1 MSLLN
6 IIDEQGNIIGQDS
19 RENIHKNGLLHR
31 EIHVW
36 FYTPKGEIIFQHRAK
51 DKDTFPDMLDATV
64 GGHVEIGS
72 DFEDTAIKEMEEE
85 TGVVVN
91 KDELKLVKTVRSNHV
106 DDSTGKTNNVIRK
119 VFAYKFGGNPDDLR
133 VEDGLSDGFEMWP
146 IEKLE
151 RIAPEDEKR
160 FIPSFLNKEH
170 IDMYKSFLLQK

>member
-19 RENIHKNGLLHR
+19 RENIHKNGLLHK

-36 FYTPKGEIIFQHRAK
+36 FFTPKGEIIFQHRAK
-51 DKDTFPDMLDATV
+51 GKDTFPDMLDATV

-85 TGVVVN
+85 TGVVVG
-91 KDELKLVKTVRSNHV
+91 KDKLKLVKTVRSNHV
-106 DDSTGKTNNVIRK
+106 DPTTGKINNVIRK
-119 VFAYKFGGNPDDLR
+119 VYAYKFVGNSDDLST
-133 VEDGLSDGFEMWP
+133 EEGLSEGFEVWP

-151 RIAPEDEKR
+151 RITPKDEKR

-170 IDMYKSFLLQK
+170 LDMYRGFLS